1 MSLPRAPY
9 PENGIAYAHQSD
21 TVDLICQRYF
31 SRTKDL
37 AEQTLDL
44 NEGLAA
50 LGPVLPHGTR
60 VILPAPAA
68 IRLSPVRR
76 TINLWD

>member
-9 PENGIAYAHQSD
+9 PENGIAYAHQGD
-21 TVDLICQRYF
+21 T
-31 SRTKDL
+31 
-37 AEQTLDL
+37 
-44 NEGLAA
+44 A